1 METKSSEQNEEPQYW
16 FNLKT
21 LKVEKG
27 LKSPAPHRV
36 GPFSNSKDAGAALE
50 TIRARSKAWQDSESE
65 D

>member
-21 LKVEKG
+21 LKVEIG

-36 GPFSNSKDAGAALE
+36 GPFSNRKDAAAALE

>member
-1 METKSSEQNEEPQYW
+1 METKSSEQNEEPQFW

-36 GPFSNSKDAGAALE
+36 GPFLNSKDAAAALE

>member
-21 LKVEKG
+21 LKVEKD

>member
-27 LKSPAPHRV
+27 LKSPAPNRV